1 MVFLR
6 ILAINKE
13 IMHKSKNTIS
23 LNLSKSGQV
32 LRIETMPSGVL
43 GSQFVRLGIHKGE
56 KVKCLERLP
65 GGTIVLQKG
74 RQQIAVG
81 HQLTKQIVVTLIE
94 DGVS

>member
-1 MVFLR
+1 LPIHAFF
-6 ILAINKE
+6 KE
-13 IMHKSKNTIS
+13 IMQKNKNTFS

-32 LRIETMPSGVL
+32 LRIEKMPSGIL

-56 KVKCLERLP
+56 KIKCLERLP

-81 HQLTKQIVVTLIE
+81 HQLTKQITVTIVE
-94 DGVS
+94 DGVE